1 MGGTK
6 KHTRVWLDLASS
18 SCVSLCDQMHSSK
31 KEKMKADQPWE
42 EKERVTELK
51 NMEGNRK
58 TKKGM

>member
-6 KHTRVWLDLASS
+6 KHPQVWLDLASS

-51 NMEGNRK
+51 NMEGN
-58 TKKGM
+58 